1 MESFIYDQLGIFF
14 VYSFIG
20 WLVGTVLAAY
30 RRHRFIDVG
39 FLYGPYCP
47 SYGICGVLFAVLLH
61 DLKGQWFFLF
71 LGGAIIVFM
80 VVYLTGFLLQQI
92 FHHKWWDC
100 SHKKFQFGSYVHMPY
115 IILWGLMAV
124 ISIEFIEP
132 LLLGVLHW
140 IPMSIREIILIILL
154 IIMGIDLLGTLT
166 GILSTRSRVKKGI
179 VKDVSENMQKTADRL
194 GMKISEWTLKHFVSA
209 YPHLDKKEI
218 LNTPRPKK
226 NVIFAKGCSF
236 YKLVWLFFIGAFLG
250 DIVETIFCYM
260 TTGTLMS
267 RSSVVYGP
275 FSIVWGIGCA
285 VLTLLLYQYRDR
297 SDRFIFMFGT
307 LVGGAYEYACSVFTE
322 IVFGTVFWDYS
333 HLPFNLGGRIN
344 LLFCFFWGIVA
355 VVWIK
360 MIYPVLSSWIEKI
373 TYKKGVIMTWCF
385 VVFMTFNI
393 LMSGLALSR
402 YSQRQNGLKAQN
414 SVERYIDQQFPDQR
428 MEMIYPNAKFPVKR

>member
-20 WLVGTVLAAY
+20 WLIGTVLAAY

-61 DLKGQWFFLF
+61 ELKGQWFFLF

-100 SHKKFQFGSYVHMPY
+100 SHKRFQFGSYVHMPY
-115 IILWGLMAV
+115 TILWGLMAV
-124 ISIEFIEP
+124 ISIQFIEP

-140 IPMSIREIILIILL
+140 IPMSIREILLIVLL

-226 NVIFAKGCSF
+226 SVIFAKGCSF
-236 YKLVWLFFIGAFLG
+236 YKLVWLFLIGAFLG
-250 DIVETIFCYM
+250 DIVETIFCYI

-385 VVFMTFNI
+385 LIFMTFNI

>member
-115 IILWGLMAV
+115 TILWGLMAV

-132 LLLGVLHW
+132 LLLGVLHL

-209 YPHLDKKEI
+209 YPHFDKKEI

-297 SDRFIFMFGT
+297 SDRFIFIFGT

>member
-115 IILWGLMAV
+115 TILWGLMAV

-402 YSQRQNGLKAQN
+402 YSQRQNGLKSQN

>member
-20 WLVGTVLAAY
+20 WLIGTVLAAY

-100 SHKKFQFGSYVHMPY
+100 SYKKFQFGSYVHMPY
-115 IILWGLMAV
+115 TILWGLMAV

-275 FSIVWGIGCA
+275 FSIAWGIGCA

-428 MEMIYPNAKFPVKR
+428 MEKIYPNAKFPVKR

>member
-61 DLKGQWFFLF
+61 DLKGQCFFLF

-115 IILWGLMAV
+115 TILWGLMAV

-140 IPMSIREIILIILL
+140 IPMSIREILLIILL

>member
-1 MESFIYDQLGIFF
+1 
-14 VYSFIG
+14 
-20 WLVGTVLAAY
+20 
-30 RRHRFIDVG
+30 
-39 FLYGPYCP
+39 
-47 SYGICGVLFAVLLH
+47 
-61 DLKGQWFFLF
+61 
-71 LGGAIIVFM
+71 
-80 VVYLTGFLLQQI
+80 
-92 FHHKWWDC
+92 
-100 SHKKFQFGSYVHMPY
+100 
-115 IILWGLMAV
+115 
-124 ISIEFIEP
+124 
-132 LLLGVLHW
+132 
-140 IPMSIREIILIILL
+140 
-154 IIMGIDLLGTLT
+154 
-166 GILSTRSRVKKGI
+166 
-179 VKDVSENMQKTADRL
+179 
-194 GMKISEWTLKHFVSA
+194 
-209 YPHLDKKEI
+209 
-218 LNTPRPKK
+218 
-226 NVIFAKGCSF
+226 
-236 YKLVWLFFIGAFLG
+236 
-250 DIVETIFCYM
+250 
-260 TTGTLMS
+260 MS

-385 VVFMTFNI
+385 LIFMTFNI

>member
-115 IILWGLMAV
+115 TILWGLIAV

-236 YKLVWLFFIGAFLG
+236 YKLIWLFFIGAFLG

-402 YSQRQNGLKAQN
+402 YSQRQNGLKSQN

>member
-115 IILWGLMAV
+115 TILWGLMAV

-140 IPMSIREIILIILL
+140 IPMSIREILLIILL

-322 IVFGTVFWDYS
+322 IVFGTVFGDYS

-360 MIYPVLSSWIEKI
+360 MIYPILSSWIEKI

>member
-20 WLVGTVLAAY
+20 WLIGTVLAAY

-61 DLKGQWFFLF
+61 ELKGQWFFLF

-100 SHKKFQFGSYVHMPY
+100 SHKRFQFGSYVHMPY
-115 IILWGLMAV
+115 TILWGLMAV
-124 ISIEFIEP
+124 ISIQFIEP
-132 LLLGVLHW
+132 LLLGLLHW
-140 IPMSIREIILIILL
+140 IPMSIREILLIVLL

-166 GILSTRSRVKKGI
+166 GILSTRSRVKKRI

-226 NVIFAKGCSF
+226 SVIFAKGCSF
-236 YKLVWLFFIGAFLG
+236 YKLVWLFLIGAFLG
-250 DIVETIFCYM
+250 DIVETIFCYI

-385 VVFMTFNI
+385 LIFMTFNI

>member
-71 LGGAIIVFM
+71 LGGATIVFM

-115 IILWGLMAV
+115 TILWGLMAV

-414 SVERYIDQQFPDQR
+414 SVERYIDQQFTDQR

>member
-20 WLVGTVLAAY
+20 WLIGTVLAAY

-61 DLKGQWFFLF
+61 ELKGQWFFLF

-100 SHKKFQFGSYVHMPY
+100 SHKRFQFGSYVHMPY
-115 IILWGLMAV
+115 TILWGLMAV
-124 ISIEFIEP
+124 ISIQFIEP

-140 IPMSIREIILIILL
+140 IPMSIREILLIVLL

-226 NVIFAKGCSF
+226 SVIFAKGCSF
-236 YKLVWLFFIGAFLG
+236 YKLVWLFLIGAFLG
-250 DIVETIFCYM
+250 DIVETIFCYI

-360 MIYPVLSSWIEKI
+360 MIYPVLSLWIEKI

-385 VVFMTFNI
+385 LIFMTFNI

>member
-1 MESFIYDQLGIFF
+1 MESFIYDQLGMFF

-92 FHHKWWDC
+92 FQHKWWDC

-115 IILWGLMAV
+115 TILWGLMAV

-360 MIYPVLSSWIEKI
+360 MIYPILSSWIEKI

>member
-115 IILWGLMAV
+115 TILWGLMAV

-393 LMSGLALSR
+393 LISGLALSR
-402 YSQRQNGLKAQN
+402 YSERQNGLKAQN

-428 MEMIYPNAKFPVKR
+428 MKMIYPNAKFPVKR

>member
-20 WLVGTVLAAY
+20 WLIGTVLAAY

-100 SHKKFQFGSYVHMPY
+100 SHKRFQFGSYVHMPY
-115 IILWGLMAV
+115 TILWGLMAV
-124 ISIEFIEP
+124 ISIQFIEP

-140 IPMSIREIILIILL
+140 IPMSIREILLIVLL

-226 NVIFAKGCSF
+226 SVIFAKGCSF
-236 YKLVWLFFIGAFLG
+236 YKLVWLFLIGAFLG
-250 DIVETIFCYM
+250 DIVETIFCYI

-385 VVFMTFNI
+385 LIFMTFNI

>member
-115 IILWGLMAV
+115 TILWGLMAV

-140 IPMSIREIILIILL
+140 IPMSIREILLIILL

-236 YKLVWLFFIGAFLG
+236 YKLIWLFFIGAFLG

-414 SVERYIDQQFPDQR
+414 SVERYIDQQFPDKR

>member
-20 WLVGTVLAAY
+20 WLIGTVLAAY

-115 IILWGLMAV
+115 TILWGLMAV

-414 SVERYIDQQFPDQR
+414 SVERYIDQQFTDQR

>member
-115 IILWGLMAV
+115 TILWGLMAV

-275 FSIVWGIGCA
+275 FFIVWGIGCA

-307 LVGGAYEYACSVFTE
+307 LVGGGYEYACSVFTE

-414 SVERYIDQQFPDQR
+414 SVERYIDQQFTDQR

>member
-115 IILWGLMAV
+115 TILWGLMAV

-373 TYKKGVIMTWCF
+373 TYKKGVIITWCF

-414 SVERYIDQQFPDQR
+414 SVERYIDQQFTDQR

>member
-47 SYGICGVLFAVLLH
+47 SYGICGVLFAALLH

-100 SHKKFQFGSYVHMPY
+100 SHKKFQFESYVHMPY
-115 IILWGLMAV
+115 TILWGLMAV

-373 TYKKGVIMTWCF
+373 TYKKGVIITWCF

>member
-1 MESFIYDQLGIFF
+1 MERFIYDQLGIFF

-47 SYGICGVLFAVLLH
+47 SYGICGVLFAVLLY

-115 IILWGLMAV
+115 TILWGLMAV

>member
-20 WLVGTVLAAY
+20 WLIGTVLAAY

-80 VVYLTGFLLQQI
+80 VVYLTCFLLQQI

-115 IILWGLMAV
+115 TILWGFMAV

-414 SVERYIDQQFPDQR
+414 SVERYIDQQFTDQR

>member
-1 MESFIYDQLGIFF
+1 MGSFIYDQLGIFF

-20 WLVGTVLAAY
+20 WLIGTVLAAY

-100 SHKKFQFGSYVHMPY
+100 SHKRFQFGSYVHMPY
-115 IILWGLMAV
+115 TILWGLMAV
-124 ISIEFIEP
+124 ISIQFIEP
-132 LLLGVLHW
+132 LLLGLLHW
-140 IPMSIREIILIILL
+140 IPMSIREILLIILL

-179 VKDVSENMQKTADRL
+179 VKDVSKNMQKTADRL

-226 NVIFAKGCSF
+226 SVIFAKGCSF
-236 YKLVWLFFIGAFLG
+236 YKLVWLFLIGAFLG
-250 DIVETIFCYM
+250 DIVETIFCYI

-385 VVFMTFNI
+385 LIFMTFNI

>member
-20 WLVGTVLAAY
+20 WLVGTVIAAY

-115 IILWGLMAV
+115 TILWGLMAV

-236 YKLVWLFFIGAFLG
+236 YKLIWLFFIGAFLG

-402 YSQRQNGLKAQN
+402 YSQRQNGLKSQN

-428 MEMIYPNAKFPVKR
+428 MEKIYPNAKFPVKR

>member
-20 WLVGTVLAAY
+20 WLIGTVLAAY

-100 SHKKFQFGSYVHMPY
+100 SHKRFQFGSYVHMPY
-115 IILWGLMAV
+115 TILWGLMAV
-124 ISIEFIEP
+124 ISIQFIEP

-140 IPMSIREIILIILL
+140 IPMSIREILLIVLL

-226 NVIFAKGCSF
+226 SVIFAKGCSF
-236 YKLVWLFFIGAFLG
+236 YKLVWLFLIGAFLG
-250 DIVETIFCYM
+250 DIVETIFCYI

-373 TYKKGVIMTWCF
+373 TYKKGVIITWCF

>member
-20 WLVGTVLAAY
+20 WLIGTVLAAY

-100 SHKKFQFGSYVHMPY
+100 SHKRFQFGSYVHMPY
-115 IILWGLMAV
+115 TILWGLMAV
-124 ISIEFIEP
+124 ISIQFIEP
-132 LLLGVLHW
+132 LLLGLLHW
-140 IPMSIREIILIILL
+140 IPMSIREILLIILL

-179 VKDVSENMQKTADRL
+179 VKDVSKNMQKTADRL

-226 NVIFAKGCSF
+226 SVIFAKGCSF
-236 YKLVWLFFIGAFLG
+236 YKLVWLFLIGAFLG
-250 DIVETIFCYM
+250 DIVETIFCYI

-297 SDRFIFMFGT
+297 SDRFIFMFVT

-373 TYKKGVIMTWCF
+373 TYKKGVIITWCF

>member
-39 FLYGPYCP
+39 FLYGPHCP
-47 SYGICGVLFAVLLH
+47 SYGICGVLFAALLH

-115 IILWGLMAV
+115 TILWGLMAV

-373 TYKKGVIMTWCF
+373 TYKKGVIITWCF

>member
-115 IILWGLMAV
+115 TILWGLMAV

-140 IPMSIREIILIILL
+140 IPMSIREILLIVLL

-226 NVIFAKGCSF
+226 SVIFAKGCSF
-236 YKLVWLFFIGAFLG
+236 YKLVWLFLIGAFLG
-250 DIVETIFCYM
+250 DIVETIFCYI

-373 TYKKGVIMTWCF
+373 TYKKGVIITWCF

>member
-115 IILWGLMAV
+115 TILWGLMAV

-236 YKLVWLFFIGAFLG
+236 YKLIWLFFIGAFLG

-402 YSQRQNGLKAQN
+402 YSQRQNGLKSQN

>member
-115 IILWGLMAV
+115 TILWGLMAV

-414 SVERYIDQQFPDQR
+414 SVERYIDQQFTDQR

>member
-115 IILWGLMAV
+115 TILWGLMAV

-194 GMKISEWTLKHFVSA
+194 DMKISEWTLKHFVSA

-373 TYKKGVIMTWCF
+373 TYKKGVIITWCF